1 MKLLLQTWKKRK
13 RYKMTI
19 KKIEHK
25 GASEGNVILS
35 FTLPEFNQLYN
46 AIYAGL
52 KDGYRDELLETYKQ
66 MRFVRD
72 ILNYGIVTD
81 TVVAATCGISREKWG
96 KV

>member
-1 MKLLLQTWKKRK
+1 
-13 RYKMTI
+13 MTI

-25 GASEGNVILS
+25 GTNEGNVILS

-52 KDGYRDELLETYKQ
+52 NEHEDLLETYKQ

-72 ILNYGIVTD
+72 ILNYGVVTD
-81 TVVAATCGISREKWG
+81 TVVAATCGISKEKWG